1 MPLFGNTEFQ
11 IGRGE
16 VAESRVEL
24 PLFAAFLFVCAIL
37 VFAVHLYFHNVAL
50 STALAISLMVMGVTI
65 LRVDIGVYVLVIS
78 MLLSPEITVQDSGHR
93 MHDVNIRYDDILI
106 ITIFLGVMVRVAW
119 EGRDQWWRPS
129 AINVAIVLYMIV
141 CVLSTAR
148 AHYLDLGR
156 FDKVTS
162 VFVLLKMIQYYMIFW
177 LVGNAMKQRKDIRSQ
192 VVVFLVVAVI
202 VSAMTA
208 LQVGQVRRVS
218 SPFETGGTEP
228 NTLGGYLT
236 LCMCVAAALYTQA
249 PAWKHKITFLFIIGM
264 ALIPF
269 LYTLSRASYLAFL
282 AGIMVVGFRAK
293 NWMLVTVIVL
303 ALLFSQMVMPEEVR
317 QRVNYTFQEGSG
329 KDVYIAGR
337 ETGLQVDKSTYE
349 RIYVWQKVW
358 HNLHVWPWFGGGV
371 SWDSI
376 LDSHYARVII
386 ETGLLG
392 LATFL
397 LIQFSI
403 LKVTNQAFKW
413 SGDWFSRGVALGT
426 FAGAIALIVHSAGTI
441 TFLIVRI
448 MSPFWFLVALS
459 VVLRQIAIK
468 EYVTQ
473 KRREAGALAD
483 DGQPGPSPLLE
494 PEPARYR
501 PEPIAR
507 PL

>member
-1 MPLFGNTEFQ
+1 MPFFGNTEYQ

-37 VFAVHLYFHNVAL
+37 VFAVQLYFHNIAL

-65 LRVDIGVYVLVIS
+65 LRVDLGVYILVAS
-78 MLLSPEITVQDSGHR
+78 MLLSPEITLQASGSK
-93 MHDVNIRYDDILI
+93 MHDVNVRYDDILI

-119 EGRDQWWRPS
+119 EGRNQWWRPS
-129 AINVAIVLYMIV
+129 AINVGIVLYLIV

-156 FDKVTS
+156 FDRMTS
-162 VFVLLKMIQYYMIFW
+162 LFVLLKMLQYFLIFW
-177 LVGNAMKQRKDIRSQ
+177 LVGNAMKRREDIRNQ
-192 VVVFLVVAVI
+192 VILFLLVAVI
-202 VSAMTA
+202 MSAATA
-208 LQVGQVRRVS
+208 MQIGQVGRVS

-249 PAWKHKITFLFIIGM
+249 PMWRHKITFLIIIGI
-264 ALIPF
+264 ALLPF
-269 LYTLSRASYLAFL
+269 LYTLSRASYLALL
-282 AGIMVVGFRAK
+282 AGILVVGFRAK
-293 NWMLVTVIVL
+293 NWVLITVIVG
-303 ALLFSQMVMPEEVR
+303 ALLFSQMIMPEEVR

-329 KDVYIAGR
+329 EDVYIAGR

-397 LIQFSI
+397 LMQLNI

-426 FAGAIALIVHSAGTI
+426 FSGAIAMIVHSAGTI

-459 VVLRQIAIK
+459 VVIRQIAIE
-468 EYVTQ
+468 EYQAQ
-473 KRREAGALAD
+473 KRREAGVLAD
-483 DGQPGPSPLLE
+483 EEQPGPSARLE
-494 PEPARYR
+494 PEPVRFR